1 MERTEPN
8 GAKAME
14 RKEPNERNERNGTEA
29 INHDAE
35 RRTQGAR
42 RETEREA
49 QVRSTSNTPERVG
62 RRTQAAEH
70 NPGQNKVAPIN
81 PDDEGRS
88 ASEKLGRKN
97 TQERQ
102 TNSCRKAASLL
113 SNALRS
119 PRPDDAELM
128 TDNLPAGKTTCLE
141 VFSIA
146 FAHSKSSRELP
157 ALFTQAIDLP

>member
-49 QVRSTSNTPERVG
+49 E
-62 RRTQAAEH
+62 RRTQAAGH
-70 NPGQNKVAPIN
+70 NPGRNKVALIN
-81 PDDEGRS
+81 PDEEG
-88 ASEKLGRKN
+88 L
-97 TQERQ
+97 
-102 TNSCRKAASLL
+102 
-113 SNALRS
+113 
-119 PRPDDAELM
+119 
-128 TDNLPAGKTTCLE
+128 
-141 VFSIA
+141 
-146 FAHSKSSRELP
+146 
-157 ALFTQAIDLP
+157 